1 MIQPYYEDAEATVH
15 LGDSLNILHSLP
27 TGSVDA
33 VITDPPYSSG
43 GQYRGD
49 RMGSTAAKYGGD
61 AFADFAGDNRDQ
73 RSFLTW
79 MNLWLGECV
88 RVVKP
93 GGAAVLFTDWR
104 QLPTMTDA
112 LQISGW
118 TWRGLVPWAKPGG
131 RPAFKQRAYLNQCE
145 YVVWGTSGSSVTET
159 GETTPLP
166 GFYQA
171 ASPRERVHQTQKPLD
186 VMRALV
192 QIVPEGGVILDPF
205 LGSGTTGIAAVL
217 ENRRFVGIEMVD
229 EYAKIAEERIRIASG
244 QALPRGTQA
253 AFDLGEWEEDAS

>member
-1 MIQPYYEDAEATVH
+1 MTPQPYYQDDATS
-15 LGDSLNILHSLP
+15 LFCGDSLDVLQHLP
-27 TGSVDA
+27 TASVDA
-33 VITDPPYSSG
+33 VVTDPPYSSG
-43 GQYRGD
+43 GQFRGD
-49 RMGSTAAKYGGD
+49 RMGSTGEKYGGD

-73 RSFLTW
+73 RSFLLW
-79 MNLWLGECV
+79 MNLWLGECT

-112 LQISGW
+112 LQIAGW
-118 TWRGLVPWAKPGG
+118 TWRGLVPWAKPHG

-145 YVVWGTSGSSVTET
+145 YIAWGTNGYAVTDG

-171 ASPRERVHQTQKPLD
+171 AAPRERVHQTQKPLD

-192 QIVPEGGVILDPF
+192 KIVPEGGVILDPF
-205 LGSGTTGIAAVL
+205 LGSGTTGIAAVI
-217 ENRRFVGIEMVD
+217 EHRRFVGIEMV
-229 EYAKIAEERIRIASG
+229 ESYADIAAKRIRIAAG
-244 QALPRGTQA
+244 QAVPSGTQA
-253 AFDLGEWEEDAS
+253 AFDFEEEGIA